1 MVLAPATKASPKAR
15 KSPALLDF
23 WRSTIGKKAVM
34 AVTGLAMVAFL
45 LAHMVGNLK
54 IFFGPAEFDSYS
66 AWLRTIGEPVLH
78 REWYLW
84 FQRVALLIALVAHVT
99 AAAQLSRRD
108 RKARPVRYV
117 HSRRPKA
124 TFATRTMRWGGVI
137 IAFYL
142 VWHIL
147 DLTVGAVHTDFVPH
161 HPYHNVVANFRV
173 WWINLVYFVPVI
185 LVGLHINHG
194 FFSAAQTLGVNR
206 PARQRALKVTG
217 SALAFVITAGF
228 LLVPIAVM
236 TGMVA

>member
-1 MVLAPATKASPKAR
+1 MVLAPAKAASKTTR

-23 WRSTIGKKAVM
+23 WRSTIGKKVVM
-34 AVTGLAMVAFL
+34 AVTGLLMVAFL

-54 IFFGPAEFDSYS
+54 IFFGPAEFDAYS
-66 AWLRTIGEPVLH
+66 AWLRTIGGPVLH
-78 REWYLW
+78 HEWYLW
-84 FQRVALLIALVAHVT
+84 IQRTGLLIALVLHIT

-117 HSRRPKA
+117 HSRRPRA

-137 IAFYL
+137 IAFYV
-142 VWHIL
+142 VWHVL
-147 DLTVGAVHTDFVPH
+147 DLTVGAVHPGFVPH
-161 HPYHNVVANFRV
+161 HPYQNVVTNFQV
-173 WWINLVYFVPVI
+173 WWINLIYFVPVI

-194 FFSAAQTLGVNR
+194 FFSAAQTLGVHH
-206 PARQRALKVTG
+206 PARRRALKITG

-236 TGMVA
+236 TGMVE